1 MESLDANV
9 YTAYKPIDKTSELYT
24 PALKAIQTKLRS
36 GLAHKC
42 ARYAV
47 AAAPAAP
54 QPAATNASPGAT
66 APVNFFTDLVE
77 ALAQNTDSNRNK
89 PADTT
94 KESERKE
101 TIKRAKMMMIVTK
114 RRRRRTT
121 TTTTTTTK
129 QMDRLITIPTSMKKR
144 MMNHD

>member
-1 MESLDANV
+1 M
-9 YTAYKPIDKTSELYT
+9 
-24 PALKAIQTKLRS
+24 
-36 GLAHKC
+36 
-42 ARYAV
+42 

-101 TIKRAKMMMIVTK
+101 TVKRAKMMMIVTK
-114 RRRRRTT
+114 RRRR
-121 TTTTTTTK
+121 TTTTTTK